1 MFGFIFYHRRGKMRK
16 HELYATYSDAYE
28 YYGNNEILRIRKQY
42 GTVVRKDWIVFDS
55 PEKAMKHFDTK
66 CGSYAGF
73 YN

>member
-1 MFGFIFYHRRGKMRK
+1 LDLISILRRGKMRK
-16 HELYATYSDAYE
+16 HELYSTYSDMYE

-55 PEKAMKHFDTK
+55 PEKAMEHFNEK
-66 CGSYAGF
+66 IGSYEGF